1 MESKNSGIAKRIIGK
16 DLIRYFILIYWTV
29 FWLLNMVDKVIG
41 GAHFLFVGKDR
52 FAQIQ
57 RFFDSIGLGEPI
69 VANIALIITAGL
81 ETSAFVFFS
90 GALYHFAKK
99 NIDAARSWFFIGIAL
114 TIITYT
120 YFTVGDQVFG
130 DRFTLLEHTI
140 FWIILIFSWVIYKYN
155 SLADE
160 RVMKFTMSKALK
172 TGLLIGAI
180 LTVITSYSIVNFAN
194 DTYANKT
201 NPLQGEEVVEG
212 VYKFDVPFLGD
223 KITIENTLKAFEKN
237 HTDLKV
243 NYMYTGPDELNS
255 KKKTHMLL
263 YLFTEKR

>member
-1 MESKNSGIAKRIIGK
+1 MKEKK
-16 DLIRYFILIYWTV
+16 LIQYLILIHWTLFYV
-29 FWLLNMVDKVIG
+29 TTVIDKIVPDVYPLWV
-41 GAHFLFVGKDR
+41 GADFYTLFIKF
-52 FAQIQ
+52 FA
-57 RFFDSIGLGEPI
+57 SLGLTEPI
-69 VANIALIITAGL
+69 FATIALAGISFL
-81 ETSAFVFFS
+81 EVVAFACFAFALFNLFKTKEKIAEQWFYRGISISVLTFS
-90 GALYHFAKK
+90 LFS
-99 NIDAARSWFFIGIAL
+99 I
-114 TIITYT
+114 
-120 YFTVGDQVFG
+120 GDQVFG

-160 RVMKFTMSKALK
+160 RVMKFTMSKDLK
-172 TGLLIGAI
+172 IGLLIGAVF
-180 LTVITSYSIVNFAN
+180 TVITSYSIIDFAN

-237 HTDLKV
+237 HSDLKV
-243 NYMYTGPDELNS
+243 NYIYTGPDELNS

-263 YLFTEKR
+263 YVFTEKR